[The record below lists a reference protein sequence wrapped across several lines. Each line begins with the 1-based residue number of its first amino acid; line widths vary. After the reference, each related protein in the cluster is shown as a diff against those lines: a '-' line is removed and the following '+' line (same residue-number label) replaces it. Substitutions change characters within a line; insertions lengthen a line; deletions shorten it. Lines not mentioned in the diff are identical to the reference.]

1 MNVGSVISL
10 PTNGRMGVVV
20 GSAAIGET
28 ADGKQRVVMQ
38 VKSEVAAAEST
49 GRSTPAPPKAIDYA
63 RDAAAPPPSRNGYEV
78 REARIARDPNDLTA
92 AEKAAVDSLRQRDAQ
107 VRQEE
112 QAHAGAAGAAAGPIS
127 YTFATGPDGRQYAAG
142 GSVSVRLS
150 NPSGDPAK
158 FVQAAAKLAA
168 AAHAAHNPSAADLAA
183 ARKGYQAAGAAL
195 ANMHADIHR
204 DTEIVA

>member
-38 VKSEVAAAEST
+38 VKSEVAAA
-49 GRSTPAPPKAIDYA
+49 
-63 RDAAAPPPSRNGYEV
+63 PPSRNGYEV
-78 REARIARDPNDLTA
+78 REAKIARDPNDLTA

-127 YTFATGPDGRQYAAG
+127 YTFATGPDGRQYAVG

-168 AAHAAHNPSAADLAA
+168 AAHAAHNPSAADLVA

-195 ANMHADIHR
+195 ADMHADIHR
-204 DTEIVA
+204 DTDIVA